1 MPQTITLNAVE
12 LFVALIAVATAAA
25 LVVRRVAVPYTVAL
39 VVVGLAAGVFDSGIE
54 INVPPDLI
62 LAVFLP
68 ALVFEGGYRLD
79 LGELRRVVGLV
90 LLLAIPGVLIG
101 AVVLGLVLNV
111 TTGLPIELGFIVGA
125 MLAATD
131 PPAVLATMRRMHA
144 PALLTTTIEAESLFN
159 DGTAIVI
166 FGIAVSAV
174 SVGSTSMLD
183 AAVSIILTLV
193 VSVVIGGAGGLIASR
208 LIAHV
213 DDHLIELSVTVVL
226 AYGTYLLADQLHES
240 GVIATVVAAIVL
252 GNYGRAA
259 GMTQRT
265 EEAVDTVWEFAA
277 FLLTAL
283 LFLLIGLLIAL
294 PDLVDNVVPIAWGI
308 IGVLAARALVV
319 YLITGGLS
327 RVMGGPITRQGLPLG
342 WLHIMMASGL
352 RGAVAIALALSLPA
366 DLPQRQLLVEIVFGI
381 ILFTLI
387 AQGLSLDSVVR
398 RSLRRGDAP
407 TPA

>member
-1 MPQTITLNAVE
+1 MTQTITLNAVE

-226 AYGTYLLADQLHES
+226 AYGTYLLADQLHEL

-327 RVMGGPITRQGLPLG
+327 RAMGGPITRQGLPLG

>member
-1 MPQTITLNAVE
+1 MSQTVTINAVE

-25 LVVRRVAVPYTVAL
+25 MVVRRVAVPYTVAL
-39 VVVGLAAGVFDSGIE
+39 VVVGLIGGIIDTGLE
-54 INVPPDLI
+54 IKIPPDLI

-79 LGELRRVVGLV
+79 LGELRRVIWPV
-90 LLLAIPGVLIG
+90 LLLAIPGVLVG
-101 AVVLGLVLNV
+101 AVVVGMVLNL

-131 PPAVLATMRRMHA
+131 PPAVLAAIKRMHA
-144 PALLTTTIEAESLFN
+144 PALLTTTVEAESLFN
-159 DGTAIVI
+159 DGTAIVV
-166 FGIAVSAV
+166 FGVAVAAVNGSANL
-174 SVGSTSMLD
+174 LD
-183 AAVSIILTLV
+183 ASVSIV
-193 VSVVIGGAGGLIASR
+193 VTIVSSVLIGVVGGLIASR
-208 LIAHV
+208 LLAHL

-252 GNYGRAA
+252 GNYGRVA

-277 FLLTAL
+277 FLLTAM

-294 PDLVDNVVPIAWGI
+294 PDLLDNLVPIAWGI
-308 IGVLAARALVV
+308 VGVLAARALVV
-319 YLITGGLS
+319 YVITGGLS
-327 RVMGGPITRQGLPLG
+327 RLARAPITNRGLPSG
-342 WLHIMMASGL
+342 WLHIMMAAGL
-352 RGAVAIALALSLPA
+352 RGAVAVALALSLPD
-366 DLPQRQLLVEIVFGI
+366 DLPERQTLVEIVFGI

-387 AQGLSLDSVVR
+387 AQGLSLDTVVR
-398 RSLRRGDAP
+398 RSLRRGDL
-407 TPA
+407 PA